1 MISVGSLLRVF
12 SGKSYI
18 GLYILTFVAENFV
31 NKMPGKPL
39 NLANLK
45 TELLCKGVKAEK
57 SIEKGRAAGAGPA
70 GGRYLVLP
78 NDSVVNVPLW
88 PTFVDRSDITLRVLD
103 SKLSLFKNGDK
114 ITDVELIASPEFY
127 SRKTQSGQLMR
138 KIALLHGKDCLATTL
153 LQRCVHWS
161 NGNGCK
167 FCGIELTLRDGST
180 VPRKNPEDLVEV
192 AGAAVEEGVCRHI
205 TLTTGTP
212 GTLDRGAKL
221 LAEAAREIKNNYEIP
236 IHVQLEPPEGKYLEL
251 LADVGVDTV
260 GIHIENFDRI
270 VLKQVCPG
278 KAEVSFEEY
287 LNAWRETVELFGE
300 AQVSTYVITG
310 LGERDES
317 ILEGVETA
325 ARLGVIPFL
334 VPFRP
339 IMGTEFENRSPPSAS
354 RMISL
359 YERVAGI
366 LHDYNLDP
374 SKNLAGCVRCG
385 ACSSILEAFRRG
397 GEDES

>member
-1 MISVGSLLRVF
+1 
-12 SGKSYI
+12 
-18 GLYILTFVAENFV
+18 
-31 NKMPGKPL
+31 L
-39 NLANLK
+39 NLFNLK
-45 TELLCKGVKAEK
+45 TELLCKGVKAE
-57 SIEKGRAAGAGPA
+57 SNIEKGREAGAGPA
-70 GGRYLVLP
+70 GGRYLFLSD
-78 NDSVVNVPLW
+78 NSVVNVPLR
-88 PTFVDRSDITLRVLD
+88 PPFADKSDIVLRGFD
-103 SKLSLFKNGDK
+103 SSWSLFKNGDE
-114 ITDVELIASPEFY
+114 ITDVELIASPKFY
-127 SRKTQSGQLMR
+127 SQKTQSGQAMC

-167 FCGIELTLRDGST
+167 FCGIELSLRNGST
-180 VPRKNPEDLVEV
+180 VPIKNSSDVVEV
-192 AGAAVEEGVCRHI
+192 VGAAVKEGVCRHI

-221 LAEAAREIKNNYEIP
+221 LAKVTREIKDNYEIP
-236 IHVQLEPPEGKYLEL
+236 VHVQLEPPERKYLEL

-278 KAEVSFEEY
+278 KAKVSFVEY
-287 LNAWRETVELFGE
+287 LNAWREAVELFGE
-300 AQVSTYVITG
+300 AQVSTYVIAG

-317 ILEGVETA
+317 ILEGAETVA
-325 ARLGVIPFL
+325 KLGVIPFL

-339 IMGTEFENRSPPSAS
+339 IIGTEFEKRSPPSAS
-354 RMISL
+354 RMVSL

-366 LHDYNLDP
+366 LHDYSLDP

-385 ACSSILEAFRRG
+385 ACSSILEAFMCG
-397 GEDES
+397 DEDES